1 MVRPRDDDDYAGAS
15 VEGKAKVSVRGMFF
29 HNKVWALRG
38 RVASVGAMM
47 HLVLAGAMLGR

>member
-1 MVRPRDDDDYAGAS
+1 M
-15 VEGKAKVSVRGMFF
+15 EGKAKVSARGMFF